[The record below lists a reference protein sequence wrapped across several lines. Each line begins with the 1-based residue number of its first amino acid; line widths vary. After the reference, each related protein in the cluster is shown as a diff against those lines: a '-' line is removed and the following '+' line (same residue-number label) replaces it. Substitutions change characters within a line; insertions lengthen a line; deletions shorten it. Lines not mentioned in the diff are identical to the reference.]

1 MRHGEACG
9 RRRRAYVC
17 PRSCFCR
24 WVGLASRELVWR
36 PGWQNRIA
44 DEKAELLDKDRAV
57 APGAGGEQSQRCLTA
72 ALADLEAGWEAAL
85 ADGHMMKDLQSQRC
99 LTAALADLEAG
110 WEAAL
115 ADGHMMKD
123 LRFNKP
129 KHAARWQHEAHSR
142 EQCGGGR
149 ADAEP
154 QHLELDT
161 FQLDHDSILE
171 RAGCVTGGDGA
182 AALDTF

>member
-57 APGAGGEQSQRCLTA
+57 APGAGGE
-72 ALADLEAGWEAAL
+72 
-85 ADGHMMKDLQSQRC
+85 QSQRC